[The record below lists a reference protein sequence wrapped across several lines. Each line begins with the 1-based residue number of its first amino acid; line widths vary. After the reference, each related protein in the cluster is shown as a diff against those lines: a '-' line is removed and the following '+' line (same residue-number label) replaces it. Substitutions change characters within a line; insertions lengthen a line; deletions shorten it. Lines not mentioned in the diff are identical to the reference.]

1 MVVPP
6 VRALLIDL
14 SGTLHI
20 GKDALPGAV
29 NALRRA
35 RQAGIPVRFC
45 SNTSKE
51 STSSLVKS
59 LDKMGFE
66 IQLHEVFTSLGAARE
81 IVRKQ
86 KLNPFFLIST
96 SAMEEFPEHKRSHNV
111 YNHDAVVIG
120 LAPEELSYENMNVAF
135 RILTGER
142 PNDTTAC
149 GKDRVHK
156 PAPLIAMHRASY
168 VRSPDGAL
176 SLGPGPFVAA
186 LETAANVKAHILGKP
201 TRQFFETTLESL
213 SRDGIEKEVW
223 MNAHPGH
230 SDSPSRCIVIIGDDI
245 NNDLGEGAIE
255 LNLRRV
261 LVRTGKYRKGDEE
274 KGGPDVPRPETF
286 DSFAHFV
293 DAMLGRESP

>member
-1 MVVPP
+1 MCLTP
-6 VRALLIDL
+6 
-14 SGTLHI
+14 
-20 GKDALPGAV
+20 
-29 NALRRA
+29 
-35 RQAGIPVRFC
+35 
-45 SNTSKE
+45 
-51 STSSLVKS
+51 
-59 LDKMGFE
+59 
-66 IQLHEVFTSLGAARE
+66 
-81 IVRKQ
+81 
-86 KLNPFFLIST
+86 
-96 SAMEEFPEHKRSHNV
+96 
-111 YNHDAVVIG
+111 
-120 LAPEELSYENMNVAF
+120 LA
-135 RILTGER
+135 
-142 PNDTTAC
+142 
-149 GKDRVHK
+149 
-156 PAPLIAMHRASY
+156 
-168 VRSPDGAL
+168 
-176 SLGPGPFVAA
+176 GPFVAA

-261 LVRTGKYRKGDEE
+261 LGKSTYGCICISCICIHIRGCSVRTGKYRKGDEE